1 MSDAEEY
8 KLPLGAELQADG
20 SVLYALAYPIRI
32 EDKGATTSVDTVTI
46 RRKRMDDNL
55 AIKRLDNPVD
65 IAVTLIERLTG
76 LDHKAVRLIDDI
88 DHEAI
93 GEIITG
99 FSTPGRTI
107 GSRSPA

>member
-1 MSDAEEY
+1 MSEEST
-8 KLPLGAELQADG
+8 LPEGAVLQADG
-20 SVLYALAYPIRI
+20 SVFYALAYPIHI
-32 EDKGATTSVDTVTI
+32 EEKGATTSVDAVMI

-55 AIKRLDNPVD
+55 AIKKLDNPVD

-76 LDHKAVRLIDDI
+76 LDHKSVRLIDDV

-93 GEIITG
+93 GEIISG
-99 FSTPGRTI
+99 FSTPGRRT